1 MYLNKYISALSF
13 CIKQKKMYKRCQVSE
28 WIKLMAKKLSL
39 KASQALSTT
48 YNLLY

>member
-1 MYLNKYISALSF
+1 MYINKYISTLSF
-13 CIKQKKMYKRCQVSE
+13 CIKQKMYKRCQVSE